1 MTKHKVT
8 IFHYKSCSTSQ
19 KVLDWLLQNKF
30 DFEIFEYQ
38 KTPIL
43 KSQLLQIVE
52 KSGHPITYFLRK
64 KDKVFQELYKDCNL
78 NQEEWIENIIKHPS
92 ILERPILVFENN
104 AFLARPY
111 QDFIDC
117 FSENLLK

>member
-1 MTKHKVT
+1 MTKHQVT

-43 KSQLLQIVE
+43 KSQLLQIIE

-111 QDFIDC
+111 QDFIDR